1 MPIRKEMFWNNLEKK
16 IFPGVGPYDIPEIKP
31 EKFVDCKYVR
41 FNEAQKIKDP
51 SVKKN
56 TKKFPLHPFE
66 LVWYILV
73 GLVGI
78 WGLTYIVLGTIASYL
93 PIQSEDPALVKAND
107 KILELFKLDML
118 GWGLIILA
126 IAAVAA
132 VVVLILF
139 SNKVDRDYEKNV
151 RRAQR
156 LAQLEAEEAK
166 EESIEEQK
174 IVVDAEVQPVEE
186 KKEEVVINEAPKE
199 EQLINPNKNLK

>member
-1 MPIRKEMFWNNLEKK
+1 MK
-16 IFPGVGPYDIPEIKP
+16 
-31 EKFVDCKYVR
+31 
-41 FNEAQKIKDP
+41 KIKDP
-51 SVKKN
+51 SVKKKQ
-56 TKKFPLHPFE
+56 KKLPLHPFE

-78 WGLTYIVLGTIASYL
+78 WGLTYIVLGLIVSYL
-93 PIQSEDPALVKAND
+93 PIKTEDPGLVEANK

-126 IAAVAA
+126 IAAVAG

-139 SNKVDRDYEKNV
+139 SNKIDRDYEKNV

-166 EESIEEQK
+166 EEAIEEQK
-174 IVVDAEVQPVEE
+174 IVVDAEVEPVEE
-186 KKEEVVINEAPKE
+186 KKEEVVINEAPNEEQPKE
-199 EQLINPNKNLK
+199 EQSEEAPKEEKPE